1 MRNSHKNSLLKSLF
15 WYNMYQI
22 SNRCPQLLYFLTYL
36 LVYFPVDFFFNAI
49 GPHDLS
55 LSITDRK
62 IEILKKE
69 ECEIRNAEHLDKG

>member
-1 MRNSHKNSLLKSLF
+1 MSSAFVFFN
-15 WYNMYQI
+15 I
-22 SNRCPQLLYFLTYL
+22 SFSI
-36 LVYFPVDFFFNAI
+36 FPSRFFFAI